1 MLVETH
7 QRSRVGEQHGGVED
21 IRAQGARGYDDYGFG
36 HGYPT
41 GSGTTSDALGGGS
54 VQRGITGA
62 HETARARVIG
72 GWSTFRL
79 VPCLFCAIVAGDE
92 PAHVV
97 LDTEQTLAFL
107 DIRPLFPGHTLL
119 VPKAHYETLVDLP
132 HDLLEPLFAQAQR
145 LAGVMETV
153 LGAAGSFVA
162 MNNRVSQSVAHLHVH
177 VVPRNR
183 KDGLRGFFWPRTKYP
198 SRDDAEAM
206 AQRLRAGLA

>member
-1 MLVETH
+1 M
-7 QRSRVGEQHGGVED
+7 
-21 IRAQGARGYDDYGFG
+21 
-36 HGYPT
+36 
-41 GSGTTSDALGGGS
+41 
-54 VQRGITGA
+54 
-62 HETARARVIG
+62 
-72 GWSTFRL
+72 
-79 VPCLFCAIVAGDE
+79 PCLFCAIVAGDE